1 MENAMTNET
10 SEQAAKTTTLFI
22 DEIEDDSAR
31 LLLDQRS
38 FIVPRTLL
46 PVQAREGEWLRFSVA
61 RTTPPPDDTAARRE
75 RLGADDPGGTIKL

>member
-1 MENAMTNET
+1 MTEKA
-10 SEQAAKTTTLFI
+10 SEPAGKATTLFI

-38 FIVPRTLL
+38 FTVPRALL
-46 PVQAREGEWLRFSVA
+46 PEDSHEGEWLILSIT
-61 RTTPPPDDTAARRE
+61 RTSPPPDDTAARRK